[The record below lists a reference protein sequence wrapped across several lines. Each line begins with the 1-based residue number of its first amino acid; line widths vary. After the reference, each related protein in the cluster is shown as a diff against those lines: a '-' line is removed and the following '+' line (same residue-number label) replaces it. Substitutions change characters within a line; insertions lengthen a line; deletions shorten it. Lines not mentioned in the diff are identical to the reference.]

1 MDIQPQYLTLTQLF
15 TGRLFRIPRYQRAY
29 SWQKKQ
35 RDDMLADIDALRNK
49 PDTFH
54 FMATVVGM
62 RRGQRT
68 IVADQYRVVEIV
80 DGQQR
85 ITTLVILLRALQK
98 VFDCSIPV
106 ESKLADE
113 LKDLLVKQDD
123 VCLILLQT
131 NHDGSHYFADYINT
145 GNVSPVGEA
154 QTLADRELLRAI
166 HECEEFTRN
175 WDNRVELLRI
185 LKNHL
190 TFIFHELD
198 DEGAVYTV
206 FEVLNNRG
214 LHVSWLDR
222 LKSKLMALAFEQG
235 QGNQDEHI
243 QELHDVWGSIYE
255 AIGLRQG
262 MNTEALR
269 FAATLKSKSRPSETF
284 SEETAVNKLIGM
296 CGDDAAKTTDISRWM
311 LQVTKSFDEFLQSTQ
326 HSRAA
331 VVDVAQARLLTLAI
345 ILKGFSDGQRK
356 ELLDLWER
364 TSFRIFGLCRKDKRT
379 ARGDYV
385 RLAWD
390 TLNKEGDG
398 YEHTLQGLKSISEGK
413 EHSIEWAIEH
423 LRNANCYEGW
433 EPELRYLLYRYEE
446 YLATLK
452 GQNFRNEQWNRIWEV
467 SETDSIE
474 HISPQ
479 SKNRRYVH
487 RLGNLLLLPPKLNST
502 LSDKSPTDKADEYI
516 QTGLLCAAEV
526 AETIKGEGWGKK
538 QVEQREEQLLEWVKS
553 TWA

>member
-1 MDIQPQYLTLTQLF
+1 M
-15 TGRLFRIPRYQRAY
+15 
-29 SWQKKQ
+29 
-35 RDDMLADIDALRNK
+35 
-49 PDTFH
+49 
-54 FMATVVGM
+54 
-62 RRGQRT
+62 
-68 IVADQYRVVEIV
+68 
-80 DGQQR
+80 
-85 ITTLVILLRALQK
+85 
-98 VFDCSIPV
+98 
-106 ESKLADE
+106 
-113 LKDLLVKQDD
+113 
-123 VCLILLQT
+123 
-131 NHDGSHYFADYINT
+131 
-145 GNVSPVGEA
+145 
-154 QTLADRELLRAI
+154 
-166 HECEEFTRN
+166 
-175 WDNRVELLRI
+175 
-185 LKNHL
+185 
-190 TFIFHELD
+190 
-198 DEGAVYTV
+198 
-206 FEVLNNRG
+206 
-214 LHVSWLDR
+214 
-222 LKSKLMALAFEQG
+222 
-235 QGNQDEHI
+235 
-243 QELHDVWGSIYE
+243 
-255 AIGLRQG
+255 
-262 MNTEALR
+262 
-269 FAATLKSKSRPSETF
+269 
-284 SEETAVNKLIGM
+284 
-296 CGDDAAKTTDISRWM
+296 
-311 LQVTKSFDEFLQSTQ
+311 TKSFDEFLQSTQ